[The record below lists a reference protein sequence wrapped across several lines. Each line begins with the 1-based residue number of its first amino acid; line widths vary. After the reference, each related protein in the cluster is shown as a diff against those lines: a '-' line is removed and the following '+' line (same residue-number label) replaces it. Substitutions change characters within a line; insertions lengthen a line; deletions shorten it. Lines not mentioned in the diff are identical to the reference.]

1 MMTNEELIE
10 LAIND
15 NLANSK
21 GEESFARSFFS
32 DRDKFMVKLQEVLD
46 GKLTQNSMGEFE
58 RYLLII
64 DYYQENPQILDP
76 HLEEIINPIISKC
89 LETILL
95 FDSGKEV
102 SLDDHQ
108 INTLS
113 CLFKILYRLAKTR
126 GHKIIVKFF
135 SHQVSHLEP
144 SLNFFHHISEKNPRF
159 RLHWEMRYIMLLW
172 ISLIV
177 MIPFDLS
184 RIDSETGENGKL
196 VNRILDTANHYLQSV
211 SKEYEAA
218 CLLVMRLLT
227 RKDVCATHLSEYV
240 VWQARKISS
249 ASDPFELKGH
259 IKCLAGIFK
268 HGPRDILRASIDD
281 VFPCLQTMDS
291 RLIKNNSLLR
301 KYLTKLAQR
310 IALCSLKVRIASWRY
325 NRGPRILRENL
336 EATSE
341 KTEKSVP
348 IISPSPA
355 DLEEED
361 VEVSDAVEEVLG
373 LLLNNL
379 RDKDTVVRWI
389 AAKGI
394 GRVCNRI
401 SKDMADDVV
410 SSIIECMQDDVIVTN
425 GDIIGSDIS
434 GADDANWH
442 GSCLALA
449 ELTRRGLL
457 LPSRLADVVP
467 WVIRALTFEQR
478 RGNQSM
484 GANVRDA
491 SCYVCW
497 SFARAY
503 EPPVIESFA
512 TTLATKLV
520 VVSLTDR
527 EVSVRRAASA
537 AFQENAGRHGLFPHG
552 IDVVTI
558 ADYFSIGNRT
568 NCFLSV
574 ILEIM
579 QFEEYRLSLLSHLL
593 NVSVSHWDKNIR
605 HLAAQSLGILS
616 EQLHVPF
623 LSTECIPF
631 LLSMIEENSSAL
643 NGYLMALGY
652 LTYGLS
658 KSDPATLKPFYDKI
672 GLTISKIK
680 PELLHSFGSDIL
692 REAGLSFIENC
703 ANAGILSHATN
714 NSEIS
719 GSWWDLILSSLSSS
733 EDHIQLVASQALN
746 AVLKSSPD
754 LDQKKMELFLGNITP
769 SLEKYTRRGFA
780 LSFGYIPIEIF
791 NNIHEVVDKLSLASR
806 VESNIHYNDAETRRN
821 SLDSLTRIL
830 SASHCIFNN
839 EFDDALFKKIC
850 VAYLNGMNDHSIDA
864 RGDVG
869 SWIRESSLKGLLEC
883 LRIAKTNSN
892 LISNDE
898 RLSIFQLVIL
908 ACIEKIDRVRETAG
922 RVMDEIIKD
931 KEIEVPERVA
941 LESILVK
948 DEPIEWIS
956 NKATFAIMVNVLH
969 IPCYRDAVLQGFI
982 ICIGGLTE
990 SLVRNAGNELSK
1002 FIEGLPSSGY
1012 DKSLTTYSNDIIKS
1026 LSIIFSEHIGN
1037 ERVSIPTIET
1047 LDLYLTNGFL
1057 NAVTETSYVATV
1069 FNCLKKEVFKS
1080 KNLKKILA
1088 AIKVFGNF
1096 ASLVEPNESVT
1107 YGNIQKLAIDK
1118 LILYLAHPYPIVRTC
1133 ASENLYLV
1141 FTSSESE
1148 VNPEI
1153 EDILLT
1159 TDWNQPLDICKSLRE
1174 RVNGILLE

>member
-1 MMTNEELIE
+1 MTAASKEHGFYCFDAILDHLNGSKITRTPSFPNDEYPLFVTWKILDSGYEPRLRGCIGSFNSMRLHKGLLDYARISAFKDSRFSPISLEEVDQLECGVSLLTNFEKGTHGVRISFKDDMDMKYSATYLPEVAESQGWDHQQTIDSLILKKLIE

-32 DRDKFMVKLQEVLD
+32 DRDKFMAKLQE
-46 GKLTQNSMGEFE
+46 
-58 RYLLII
+58 I

-159 RLHWEMRYIMLLW
+159 RLHWEMR
-172 ISLIV
+172 
-177 MIPFDLS
+177 
-184 RIDSETGENGKL
+184 IDSETGENGKL

-218 CLLVMRLLT
+218 CL
-227 RKDVCATHLSEYV
+227 KDVCATHLSEYV

-281 VFPCLQTMDS
+281 VFPCLQIMDS

-379 RDKDTVVRWI
+379 RDKVIICTNFQDTVVRWI

-457 LPSRLADVVP
+457 LPSRLAD
-467 WVIRALTFEQR
+467 ALTFEQR

-537 AFQENAGRHGLFPHG
+537 AFQENAGRH
-552 IDVVTI
+552 
-558 ADYFSIGNRT
+558 
-568 NCFLSV
+568 
-574 ILEIM
+574 
-579 QFEEYRLSLLSHLL
+579 
-593 NVSVSHWDKNIR
+593 
-605 HLAAQSLGILS
+605 
-616 EQLHVPF
+616 
-623 LSTECIPF
+623 
-631 LLSMIEENSSAL
+631 
-643 NGYLMALGY
+643 
-652 LTYGLS
+652 
-658 KSDPATLKPFYDKI
+658 KI

-839 EFDDALFKKIC
+839 GRFLNDLISVEFDDALFKKIC

-956 NKATFAIMVNVLH
+956 NKATFAIMV
-969 IPCYRDAVLQGFI
+969 
-982 ICIGGLTE
+982 
-990 SLVRNAGNELSK
+990 RNAGNELSK

-1012 DKSLTTYSNDIIKS
+1012 DKSLTTNSNDIIKS

-1159 TDWNQPLDICKSLRE
+1159 TDWYIFHALNIRNQPLDICKSLRE